1 MSKGKILVTGG
12 AGYIGTHT
20 VVKLIEAGYEPV
32 VVDNFCNSSDNM
44 LQGVGQITGA
54 SPKFH
59 LLDLRDVAADDNFL
73 SNERDLKAVIQFAAL
88 KAVGESMDLP
98 LEYYDNN
105 VNGLIQLLK
114 GCKKYG
120 INNVIFSSSATV
132 YGIPDSLPITEEHLL
147 KPALSPYGNTKK
159 ICEEILRDTVLAI
172 DDLKGIALR
181 YFNPI
186 GAHSSGLIGEMPQGV
201 PNNLMPYLTQVAA
214 GVRPEL
220 LIYGDDYNTPDGTAV
235 RDYIHVEDLA
245 DAHVKAVDRLLSN
258 DTETDLEIFNLG
270 TGNGYSVKQVIAA
283 FEKSTGVKVPHRV
296 VARREG
302 DAPEV
307 YSATA
312 KANNTLG
319 WKATRSIEEM
329 TATAWQWESNYRKS
343 NIK

>member
-1 MSKGKILVTGG
+1 
-12 AGYIGTHT
+12 
-20 VVKLIEAGYEPV
+20 
-32 VVDNFCNSSDNM
+32 
-44 LQGVGQITGA
+44 
-54 SPKFH
+54 
-59 LLDLRDVAADDNFL
+59 
-73 SNERDLKAVIQFAAL
+73 
-88 KAVGESMDLP
+88 
-98 LEYYDNN
+98 
-105 VNGLIQLLK
+105 
-114 GCKKYG
+114 
-120 INNVIFSSSATV
+120 
-132 YGIPDSLPITEEHLL
+132 L

-159 ICEEILRDTVLAI
+159 ICEEILRDTVIAL
-172 DDLKGIALR
+172 DDMKGIALR

-329 TATAWQWESNYRKS
+329 TASAWQWESNYRKS